1 MSLLEM
7 KGIKKRFGAVEALKG
22 VNFHVD
28 EGEVVGLLGDNGAG
42 KSTLVKIIAGYYHA
56 DEGEIRFNGKQI
68 NFKTPMDS
76 HRAGI
81 EVVYQDLALVPLMSV
96 WRNFFLGR
104 EISRKV
110 GIFKFLAKKKMREIS
125 REALKGLG
133 IDIPSVEQ
141 SVAFLSGGQRQTVAV
156 GRGVYF
162 GAKLLILDEPTAAV
176 SLRETEAILNLIERV
191 SKSGIAVIFIAH
203 NIYHVYRVSERFVVL
218 DHGTKIADV
227 KKSEGYTAE
236 DIMQIIAP
244 PIEKIES

>member
-1 MSLLEM
+1 MRLLEM
-7 KGIKKRFGAVEALKG
+7 KGIKKRFGAVKALKG
-22 VNFHVD
+22 VDFHVN

-42 KSTLVKIIAGYYHA
+42 KSTLVKIIAGYYHE
-56 DEGEIRFNGKQI
+56 DEGEIRFNNKPVH
-68 NFKTPMDS
+68 FKTPMES
-76 HRAGI
+76 HQAGI

-104 EISRKV
+104 ELSQKI
-110 GIFKFLAKKKMREIS
+110 GFFNFQDKKKMRRIS

-176 SLRETEAILNLIERV
+176 SLRETEAILNLIENV
-191 SKSGIAVIFIAH
+191 SKRGIAVVFIAH
-203 NIYHVYRVSERFVVL
+203 NIYHVYRVASRFVVL
-218 DHGTKIADV
+218 DHGKKIADV
-227 KKSEGYTAE
+227 KKEEGYSAE
-236 DIMQIIAP
+236 DIMHIIAP
-244 PIEKIES
+244 PIEKAI

>member
-22 VNFHVD
+22 VDFHVN

-42 KSTLVKIIAGYYHA
+42 KSTLVKIIAGYYHE
-56 DEGEIRFNGKQI
+56 DEGEIRFNSKPVH
-68 NFKTPMDS
+68 FKTPMES
-76 HRAGI
+76 HQAGI

-104 EISRKV
+104 EVSRRV
-110 GIFKFLAKKKMREIS
+110 GTFNLLAKRKMRKIS

-176 SLRETEAILNLIERV
+176 SLRETEAILNLIENV
-191 SKSGIAVIFIAH
+191 SQKGIAVIFIAH
-203 NIYHVYRVSERFVVL
+203 NIYHVYRVASRFAVL
-218 DHGTKIADV
+218 DHGKKIADV
-227 KKSEGYTAE
+227 AKKDGYSAE

-244 PIEKIES
+244 PIKN